1 MPDVLGWRDERGVR
15 TDGRRAGSWHSS
27 HFEATLDAQI
37 ATRRGSGKHGV
48 LGETMLGYGK
58 GEEPEREIELVK
70 YSDTCAR
77 PDFPP
82 PFTVTGGNSSRYFHA
97 KQFSPMRRALMA
109 LLPGEMLARRRQG
122 MNVSAYKLRN
132 IYKRTRED
140 EQGLTGS
147 GTANTKNA
155 LPVE

>member
-1 MPDVLGWRDERGVR
+1 
-15 TDGRRAGSWHSS
+15 
-27 HFEATLDAQI
+27 
-37 ATRRGSGKHGV
+37 
-48 LGETMLGYGK
+48 MLGYGK

-132 IYKRTRED
+132 ISNVHGKTNGVRPEMERQTRKMCSLLSNRPIPQNIVAKEHGKGEGGFDGRNGKSPPRKRCLGVVKED
-140 EQGLTGS
+140 S
-147 GTANTKNA
+147 N
-155 LPVE
+155 P